1 MGSFKDLRDK
11 IIKEAEEELSKCREG
26 SEELEA
32 CLKYYR
38 DFINSLDFAYEN
50 GWKKG
55 RAESLAKG
63 KALEYVEIAQKM
75 KIDGMPVELIIKY
88 TGLTIEKIE
97 AL

>member
-50 GWKKG
+50 GRKEVFEVGYKDG
-55 RAESLAKG
+55 L
-63 KALEYVEIAQKM
+63 ALESARKF
-75 KIDGMPVELIIKY
+75 KSNGMPVELIIKY